1 MITRSSA
8 QRRVEAATRT
18 RSRIKWRR
26 LPAQV
31 LTYTV
36 LIVGSLVMLMP
47 LFWMASS
54 SLKSN
59 YDVFTFPPVWIPQP
73 PQWANYPAALTFL
86 PFFDFFKNT
95 MFIAVSTTI
104 GSLLSNTLVAYAF
117 ARLEAK
123 GREVLFYLALS
134 TLMLPYAVVMIPQFV
149 IFSKL
154 GWVNTFAPL
163 VVPSFFGNPFYIF
176 LLRQFFL
183 GIPRELEDAAALD
196 GAGVLQTIF
205 RVILPVSVPALVT
218 VVIFQIQ
225 MTWNDF
231 LGPLLYLSKESLFT
245 VSLGLQYF
253 LGEDG
258 GAWHWLMA
266 VSTVAIVPVMLMFFF
281 AQRLFI
287 RGIVMTGLKG

>member
-1 MITRSSA
+1 MATQQVA
-8 QRRVEAATRT
+8 NEHPALAAPST
-18 RSRIKWRR
+18 KR
-26 LPAQV
+26 LPWPRLAARV
-31 LTYTV
+31 LTYAV
-36 LIVGSLVMLMP
+36 LVAASLAMLMP
-47 LFWMASS
+47 LFWMATS
-54 SLKSN
+54 SLKQN
-59 YDVFTFPPVWIPQP
+59 YAVFTFPPVWIPRP
-73 PQWANYPAALTFL
+73 AQWDNYPAALTFL
-86 PFFDFFKNT
+86 PFVDFFRNT
-95 MFIAVSTTI
+95 MFIALTTTV

-117 ARLEAK
+117 ARLDARWS
-123 GREVLFYLALS
+123 GVLFYVALS
-134 TLMLPYAVVMIPQFV
+134 TLMLPYAVVMIPQYV

-163 VVPSFFGNPFYIF
+163 IVPSFFGNPFYIF
-176 LLRQFFL
+176 LLRQFFK

-205 RVILPVSVPALVT
+205 RVILPVSIPALVT

-225 MTWNDF
+225 ATWNDF

-258 GAWHWLMA
+258 GAWNWLMA
-266 VSTVAIVPVMLMFFF
+266 VSTVSIVPVMLMFFF

-287 RGIVMTGLKG
+287 RGIVMSGFKG